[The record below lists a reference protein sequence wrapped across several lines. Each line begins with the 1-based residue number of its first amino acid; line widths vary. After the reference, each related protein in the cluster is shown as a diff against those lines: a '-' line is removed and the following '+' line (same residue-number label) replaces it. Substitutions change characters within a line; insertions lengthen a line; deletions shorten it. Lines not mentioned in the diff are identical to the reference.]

1 MRFYSAT
8 DREMSLAPGFPTL
21 LLMVAV
27 PLGFAPLALIY
38 GRVAGWRASAA
49 ISSVTLAVP
58 FALTLLHLPD
68 VLAGRVVEE
77 SIPWLPQL
85 GLTLGFRL
93 DGLSYFFLLLITL
106 VGFLSS
112 VYSWRYMEKER
123 ALEVYYPLLMLFVGG
138 MIGVVLVTNLFLFYI
153 FWEVMLIPSYF
164 LIAYW
169 GTGNARVIGFKYFA
183 MTHAGALSLLAGIIW
198 LNALYGNV
206 EFSTIERM
214 AAASPRPELVTISA
228 LILVGAAVKM
238 ALFPVHTWLPDAHAE
253 APTPI
258 SVLLSGVMI
267 KTGAYAFARIVI
279 GMLGDAFRVY
289 SDVVALLSVV
299 TMIWGG
305 AMALVQTDIKRILAY
320 SSVSQI
326 GYISFGL
333 SVFIPLGV
341 NGGLLQVF
349 THGLA
354 KSLLFMTAGVI
365 IHSVGERDIR
375 KLGGLIGAMPFTAVA
390 FLVGG
395 LSIAGTPP
403 LAGFFSELVI
413 FLGGFQAG
421 LWTLTFVAI
430 LATAITLG
438 YYTRTFMY
446 VFQVGEHRHAHD
458 APISMAVPMA
468 VLLALIASFGLYLPQ
483 VQSLILYWL
492 GA

>member
-1 MRFYSAT
+1 
-8 DREMSLAPGFPTL
+8 MSLAPGFPTL

-206 EFSTIERM
+206 E
-214 AAASPRPELVTISA
+214 
-228 LILVGAAVKM
+228 
-238 ALFPVHTWLPDAHAE
+238 
-253 APTPI
+253 
-258 SVLLSGVMI
+258 
-267 KTGAYAFARIVI
+267 
-279 GMLGDAFRVY
+279 
-289 SDVVALLSVV
+289 
-299 TMIWGG
+299 
-305 AMALVQTDIKRILAY
+305 
-320 SSVSQI
+320 
-326 GYISFGL
+326 
-333 SVFIPLGV
+333 
-341 NGGLLQVF
+341 
-349 THGLA
+349 
-354 KSLLFMTAGVI
+354 
-365 IHSVGERDIR
+365 
-375 KLGGLIGAMPFTAVA
+375 
-390 FLVGG
+390 
-395 LSIAGTPP
+395 
-403 LAGFFSELVI
+403 
-413 FLGGFQAG
+413 
-421 LWTLTFVAI
+421 
-430 LATAITLG
+430 
-438 YYTRTFMY
+438 
-446 VFQVGEHRHAHD
+446 
-458 APISMAVPMA
+458 
-468 VLLALIASFGLYLPQ
+468 
-483 VQSLILYWL
+483 
-492 GA
+492 